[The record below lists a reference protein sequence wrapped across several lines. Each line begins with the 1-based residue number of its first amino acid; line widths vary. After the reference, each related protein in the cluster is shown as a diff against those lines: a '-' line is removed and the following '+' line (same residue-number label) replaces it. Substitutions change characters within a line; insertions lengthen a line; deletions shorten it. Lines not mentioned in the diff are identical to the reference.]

1 MPDFIEKLVSMELN
15 LIFIRFP
22 MDFKKNA
29 KEIEDAQI
37 NTLKEI
43 RQNISIPIS
52 VQLSPDYSNISDFIK
67 KLDKAGADA
76 FVLFNS
82 FSARYKC

>member
-1 MPDFIEKLVSMELN
+1 MPDLLKKPVSDGIELN
-15 LIFIRFP
+15 FYQIP

-43 RQNISIPIS
+43 RQIFQSRL
-52 VQLSPDYSNISDFIK
+52 V
-67 KLDKAGADA
+67 
-76 FVLFNS
+76 
-82 FSARYKC
+82 